1 MRVPGGRRE
10 RRVSFEIT
18 NDSRSE
24 RFRDLVARAFVEILG
39 DDLQYG
45 RWTVILRSER
55 QTLSVVMIGPDDRRE
70 EWAFNPTHSSAEG
83 SVEMAAQLRQRFG
96 AGTLKRLGNMG
107 AVR

>member
-1 MRVPGGRRE
+1 MPLCIGRRE
-10 RRVSFEIT
+10 SRVSFEII
-18 NDSRSE
+18 NDRRSE

-45 RWTVILRSER
+45 RWTVMLRSER
-55 QTLSVVMIGPDDRRE
+55 QSLSVVMVGPDDRRE
-70 EWAFNPTHSSAEG
+70 EWAFNPTLSSAEG

-96 AGTLKRLGNMG
+96 AGTLRRLGSMG